1 MPTALDANQIRCRT
15 DLELFAKLKE
25 DSLVTEVN
33 ERIAKQADQGPS
45 GLRRRLL
52 ATSVYL
58 SPRMAP
64 AIHHLSTECSHKL
77 GLDIPLEI
85 YVYSSPSFNAACF
98 KPEDGR
104 LFIMF
109 SSSLLESFQGSE
121 LAFVMG
127 HELGHHLYSH
137 HDIPIGY
144 ILKGKKRPPPG
155 LALELFA
162 WSRYAE
168 ISADRAGA
176 HCAQDLE
183 GVARSLFKLAS
194 GLTGAVIEFNLEDF
208 LKQVDEMQL
217 EDAEPGQSAPMEDWF
232 STHPFSPLR
241 VKALKLF
248 HGSVLAGGKRPV
260 ETLEADVQTLM
271 SLMEPSYLESK
282 TPVAELMRRLLFS
295 GALVVAAAD
304 GEISAQEIEVF
315 ERFFGKDAFSKKLNL
330 KRIQRG
336 LDERISQTREQ
347 ASHGQCLQV
356 VRDLCLIARADNR
369 VTPQERV
376 VLIDIAGGLGVSKSF
391 VEQTLESDSELD

>member
-1 MPTALDANQIRCRT
+1 MDANQIRCRS
-15 DLELFAKLKE
+15 DLELFAKLQV
-25 DSLVTEVN
+25 DPLVKKVN
-33 ERIAKQADQGPS
+33 EKLAKQAYEGPS
-45 GLRRRLL
+45 GIRRRLL
-52 ATSVYL
+52 ATSVRL
-58 SPRMAP
+58 SARMAP
-64 AIHHLSTECSHKL
+64 AISRLSAKCSEQL

-109 SSSLLESFQGSE
+109 SSALLESFEGSE

-137 HDIPIGY
+137 HKIPIGY
-144 ILKGKKRPPPG
+144 ILKGPQRPPPG

-176 HCAQDLE
+176 HCAEDLE

-194 GLTGAVIEFNLEDF
+194 GLSGNVIEFNLADF
-208 LKQVDEMQL
+208 LRQVDEMQL
-217 EDAEPGQSAPMEDWF
+217 EDAEPGQGAPKEDWF

-241 VKALKLF
+241 VKALKSF
-248 HGSVLAGGKRPV
+248 HDSELAGGKGSV
-260 ETLEADVQTLM
+260 DSLEADVQTLM

-282 TPVAELMRRLLFS
+282 TSVAEVMRRLLFS
-295 GALVVAAAD
+295 GALMVANAD
-304 GEISAQEIEVF
+304 GEISESEIEVF
-315 ERFFGKDAFSKKLNL
+315 EQFFGKDAFSEKLNL
-330 KRIQRG
+330 ERIERG
-336 LDERISQTREQ
+336 LDERVQQTKDQ

-356 VRDLCLIARADNR
+356 VRDLCLIARADKT
-369 VTPQERV
+369 VTEEERA
-376 VLIDIAGGLGVSKSF
+376 VLHAIATGLGVSTSF
-391 VEQTLESDSELD
+391 VERVLESSPDLD